1 MVDIIIVGAGPAGLT
16 AAVYARRAGKTVTI
30 LEKESFGGQIVYSP
44 KIENYP
50 GFLELSGTEFGEKL
64 VDQAIHHGAELEL
77 DTVTAIHDNGKIKSV
92 VTDRAEYLCKA
103 VIVAAGSRHRPL
115 ELPREDDFVGH
126 GISYCALCDGD
137 FYKDKDIAV
146 IGGGNTALQDAVLLS
161 ETSRSVTIVQNLPKL
176 TGEVSLAQIL
186 KARANVKII
195 CNTIV
200 TELLGDSELTGIRIK
215 NTANSEESEL
225 ALDGVFVAIGQMPDN
240 KPFQNVCDLD
250 SNGFISAD
258 EACITKTPG
267 VFVAGDCRTKGIR
280 QIATAIGDGATA
292 ALAACRYL
300 NALTF

>member
-1 MVDIIIVGAGPAGLT
+1 MLDIIIVGAGPAGLT
-16 AAVYARRAGKTVTI
+16 AAVYARRAGRTVMV
-30 LEKESFGGQIVYSP
+30 LERESFGGQIVYSP
-44 KIENYP
+44 KVENYP
-50 GFLELSGTEFGEKL
+50 GFLALSGSEFGEKL

-77 DTVTAIHDNGKIKSV
+77 DEVTAIHDNGRIKSV
-92 VTDRAEYLCKA
+92 VTQRTQYLCKS

-115 ELPREDDFVGH
+115 GLPREDELVGR

-161 ETSRSVTIVQNLPKL
+161 ETAKTVTIVQNLPKL

-186 KARANVKII
+186 RARQNVKIV
-195 CNTIV
+195 CNTVV
-200 TELLGDSELTGIRIK
+200 TELLGDKELNGIKLK
-215 NTANSEESEL
+215 NTAADEESVL
-225 ALDGVFVAIGQMPDN
+225 TLDGVFVAIGQMPDN
-240 KPFQNVCDLD
+240 KPFQGVCDLD
-250 SNGFISAD
+250 SAGFIVAD
-258 EACITKTPG
+258 ETCLTKTPG

>member
-50 GFLELSGTEFGEKL
+50 GFLELSGSEFGEKL
-64 VDQAIHHGAELEL
+64 VDQAIHHGAEIEL
-77 DTVTAIHDNGKIKSV
+77 DEVTEIHDNGKIKSV
-92 VTDRAEYLCKA
+92 ITPRTQYLCKS

-115 ELPREDDFVGH
+115 GLPRESDLVGH

-137 FYKDKDIAV
+137 FYKNKDIAV

-161 ETSRSVTIVQNLPKL
+161 ETAKTVTIVQNLPKL

-186 KARANVKII
+186 KSRPNVKII
-195 CNTIV
+195 YNTVV
-200 TELLGDSELTGIRIK
+200 TELLGDRELTGIKLK
-215 NTANSEESEL
+215 NTAEDKESVL
-225 ALDGVFVAIGQMPDN
+225 TLDGVFVAIGQMPDN
-240 KPFQNVCDLD
+240 KPFQDVCDLD
-250 SNGFISAD
+250 QGGFVASD
-258 EACITKTPG
+258 EACLTKTPG

-300 NALTF
+300 NARVV

>member
-16 AAVYARRAGKTVTI
+16 AAVYARRAGRTVTI

-50 GFLELSGTEFGEKL
+50 GFLALSGSEFGEKL
-64 VDQAIHHGAELEL
+64 VDQAIHHGVELEL
-77 DTVTAIHDNGKIKSV
+77 DTVTAIHDNGKVKSV
-92 VTDRAEYLCKA
+92 VTDRAQYLCKS
-103 VIVAAGSRHRPL
+103 VIIAAGSRHRPL
-115 ELPREDDFVGH
+115 GLPREEELIGH

-161 ETSRSVTIVQNLPKL
+161 ETAKSVTIVQNLPKL
-176 TGEVSLAQIL
+176 TGEASLAQIL
-186 KARANVKII
+186 RSRPNVKIV
-195 CNTIV
+195 CNSIV
-200 TELLGDSELTGIRIK
+200 TELLGDPELTGIRIK
-215 NTANSEESEL
+215 NTAADEDSTL
-225 ALDGVFVAIGQMPDN
+225 TLDGVFVAIGQMPDN
-240 KPFQNVCDLD
+240 KPFQDVCDLD
-250 SNGFISAD
+250 RSGFIASD

-267 VFVAGDCRTKGIR
+267 VFVAGDCRTKGVR

-300 NALTF
+300 NSLSF

>member
-16 AAVYARRAGKTVTI
+16 AAVYARRAGRTVMV
-30 LEKESFGGQIVYSP
+30 LERESFGGQIVYSP
-44 KIENYP
+44 KVENYP
-50 GFLELSGTEFGEKL
+50 GFLALSGAEFGEKL

-77 DTVTAIHDNGKIKSV
+77 DTVTAIHDNGKVKSV

-115 ELPREDDFVGH
+115 GLPREDDLVGH
-126 GISYCALCDGD
+126 GISFCALCDGD

-161 ETSRSVTIVQNLPKL
+161 ETAKTVTIVQNLPKL

-186 KARANVKII
+186 KARANVKILY
-195 CNTIV
+195 NTVV
-200 TELLGDSELTGIRIK
+200 TELLGDPELTGIRIR
-215 NTANSEESEL
+215 NTANGEESEL
-225 ALDGVFVAIGQMPDN
+225 TLDGVFVAIGQMPDN
-240 KPFQNVCDLD
+240 KPFQDVCDID
-250 SNGFISAD
+250 RDGFIASD

-300 NALTF
+300 NSLTF

>member
-1 MVDIIIVGAGPAGLT
+1 MLDIIIVGAGPAGLT
-16 AAVYARRAGKTVTI
+16 AAVYARRAGKSVLI

-64 VDQAIHHGAELEL
+64 VDQAIHHGAEIEL

-92 VTDRAEYLCKA
+92 ITTRTQYLCKS
-103 VIVAAGSRHRPL
+103 VIIAAGSRHRPL
-115 ELPREDDFVGH
+115 GLSREDDLIGH

-137 FYKDKDIAV
+137 FFKDKDVAV
-146 IGGGNTALQDAVLLS
+146 VGGGNTALQNAVLLS
-161 ETSRSVTIVQNLPKL
+161 ETSKSVTIVQNLPKL
-176 TGEVSLAQIL
+176 TGEASLSQIL

-200 TELLGDSELTGIRIK
+200 TELLGDKELTGIKTK
-215 NTANSEESEL
+215 NTANGEESTL
-225 ALDGVFVAIGQMPDN
+225 TLDGVFVAIGQMPDN
-240 KPFQNVCDLD
+240 KPFQDVCDLD
-250 SNGFISAD
+250 QGGFVASD
-258 EACITKTPG
+258 EACLTKTPG
-267 VFVAGDCRTKGIR
+267 VFVAGDCRAKGVR

-300 NALTF
+300 NSLTF

>member
-1 MVDIIIVGAGPAGLT
+1 MLDIIIVGAGPAGLT
-16 AAVYARRAGKTVTI
+16 AAIYARRAGKSVMI

-50 GFLELSGTEFGEKL
+50 GFLELSGSEFGEKL
-64 VDQAIHHGAELEL
+64 VDQAIHHGAEIEL
-77 DTVTAIHDNGKIKSV
+77 DEVTEIHDNGKIKSV
-92 VTDRAEYLCKA
+92 ITSRTQYLCKS

-115 ELPREDDFVGH
+115 GLAREDDLIGH

-137 FYKDKDIAV
+137 FFKGKDVAV
-146 IGGGNTALQDAVLLS
+146 VGGGNTALQNAVLLS
-161 ETSRSVTIVQNLPKL
+161 ETSKSVTIVQNLPKL

-186 KARANVKII
+186 KARQNVKIL

-200 TELLGDSELTGIRIK
+200 TELLGEPELTGIRIK
-215 NTANSEESEL
+215 NTANGEESEL
-225 ALDGVFVAIGQMPDN
+225 SLEGVFVAVGQMPDN
-240 KPFQNVCDLD
+240 KPFQDVCDLD
-250 SNGFISAD
+250 SNGFITAD
-258 EACITKTPG
+258 EACLTKTPG